1 MNRKFNFSVGEYYHL
16 YNRGTDKRVI
26 FSSPDDYK
34 RFMLLL
40 RLCNSTVPVDIG
52 NKLREGRTF
61 EELMDTA
68 VPTRLVDVL
77 AYCLMPNHFHFLLY
91 SKEDPSQIAKFMQ
104 SLCIAY
110 SMYFNRRYKRVGGLF
125 QGRFKAIRITNDA
138 YLQHISRYIHLNP
151 TDYKSYKWSSLPYY
165 LNADKVNWLH
175 PERILDI
182 FGASYGEFIDE
193 YHDQKLI
200 LQKIKHEIDD

>member
-1 MNRKFNFSVGEYYHL
+1 MPSPNVIREYVPESYYHV
-16 YNRGTDKRVI
+16 YNRGVEKRIIYQDAQDYAV
-26 FSSPDDYK
+26 FLSYLRRHLSPDDTLDSQKRPYK
-34 RFMLLL
+34 FYG
-40 RLCNSTVPVDIG
+40 SID
-52 NKLREGRTF
+52 
-61 EELMDTA
+61 
-68 VPTRLVDVL
+68 LV

-125 QGRFKAIRITNDA
+125 QGRFKAIRIANDA

-200 LQKIKHEIDD
+200 LQKIKHEIEN

>member
-1 MNRKFNFSVGEYYHL
+1 MPSPNVIREYVPESYYHV
-16 YNRGTDKRVI
+16 YNRGVEKRIIYQDAQDYAV
-26 FSSPDDYK
+26 FMSYLRRHLSPDDTLDSQKRPYK
-34 RFMLLL
+34 FYG
-40 RLCNSTVPVDIG
+40 SID
-52 NKLREGRTF
+52 
-61 EELMDTA
+61 
-68 VPTRLVDVL
+68 LV

-125 QGRFKAIRITNDA
+125 QGRFKAIRIANDA

-151 TDYKSYKWSSLPYY
+151 TDYKSYKWSSLQYY

-200 LQKIKHEIDD
+200 LQKIKHEIEN